1 MLDIENFKVRSKK
14 EFNHEVPAK
23 DDINTCFSKMNEC
36 IDQIVDKVADN
47 LNHNRKDFFDRFKG
61 EMYNI
66 HSNYRELQESTNENM
81 NKMKL
86 KKEILDR

>member
-1 MLDIENFKVRSKK
+1 
-14 EFNHEVPAK
+14 
-23 DDINTCFSKMNEC
+23 MNEC

>member
-1 MLDIENFKVRSKK
+1 
-14 EFNHEVPAK
+14 
-23 DDINTCFSKMNEC
+23 MNDC
-36 IDQIVDKVADN
+36 IDKLVSKVCSSVN
-47 LNHNRKDFFDRFKG
+47 VHRKDFFDRFKG

-66 HSNYRELQESTNENM
+66 HSNYRELQESTNENL

>member
-1 MLDIENFKVRSKK
+1 
-14 EFNHEVPAK
+14 
-23 DDINTCFSKMNEC
+23 MNEC

-47 LNHNRKDFFDRFKG
+47 LNVHRKDFFDRFKG

-86 KKEILDR
+86 KKEILDRQAERDWFKNECNKIDAKCHEK

>member
-1 MLDIENFKVRSKK
+1 MRTKK
-14 EFNHEVPAK
+14 EFNHEVRCK
-23 DDINTCFSKMNEC
+23 EEINDYFEKMNEC
-36 IDQIVDKVADN
+36 IDVLVDKVGGSVN
-47 LNHNRKDFFDRFKG
+47 VHRKDFFDRFKG

-66 HSNYRELQESTNENM
+66 HQNYRELQESTNENL